1 LTTEAFD
8 TPIEDCG
15 EEFAGPWRAPRQ
27 MLAAQEYDAH
37 ASIHDDATARSLG
50 FKGGTI
56 EGPTHFSQFEPLGA
70 TLWGRAWFENGC
82 ISAHYRSPV
91 FEGESVRAFVTK
103 PAAGAKHTTI
113 FMRKADG
120 TEVLAGSL
128 SIDQDAA
135 RAPTALEARQKDLP
149 GLVGP
154 VILRDVVVGTTSPR
168 LKVVMGSDQHMGAYY
183 PFSLADKLKVITEPS
198 PWHRVD
204 GGGSTS
210 PWGRPIIPFEML
222 SVLFQ
227 HKEDEH
233 PLPVKG
239 PVVGLFADQEIR
251 LLEGPLFV
259 GEVYEIER
267 EVVAL
272 SGSRRTE
279 SLWVKTTA
287 YRVGSNHPI
296 ATMLLNAASIKTS
309 YAAYDEERDALYGSA
324 KSSL

>member
-1 LTTEAFD
+1 MTEAFD

-15 EEFAGPWRAPRQ
+15 DEFAGPWRSPKQ

-37 ASIHDDATARSLG
+37 ASIHDDATAQSLG

-70 TLWGRAWFENGC
+70 KLWGRAWFENGC

-91 FEGESVRAFVTK
+91 FEGETVRAFVTK
-103 PAAGAKHTTI
+103 PDAGAKHTTI

-128 SIDQDAA
+128 SVGQDAA
-135 RAPTALEARQKDLP
+135 RAPTALEARLKDLP
-149 GLVGP
+149 ALAEP
-154 VILRDVVVGTTSPR
+154 VILRDISVGMASPR
-168 LKVVMGSDQHMGAYY
+168 LKVIMGPDQHMGAYY

-198 PWHRVD
+198 PWHRD
-204 GGGSTS
+204 GEGGSAS
-210 PWGRPIIPFEML
+210 PWGRPIIPLEML

-227 HKEDEH
+227 HKEDE
-233 PLPVKG
+233 LRFPVRG

-267 EVVAL
+267 QVVAL

-287 YRVGSNHPI
+287 YRVGSSRPV
-296 ATMLLNAASIKTS
+296 ATMLLNAASIKAS
-309 YAAYDEERDALYGSA
+309 YTPYDREHDDRYGPV
-324 KSSL
+324 KSPF